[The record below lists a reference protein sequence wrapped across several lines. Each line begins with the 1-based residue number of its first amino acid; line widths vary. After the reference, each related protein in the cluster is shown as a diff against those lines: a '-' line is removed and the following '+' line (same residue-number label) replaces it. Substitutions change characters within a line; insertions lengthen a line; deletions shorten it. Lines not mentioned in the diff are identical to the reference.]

1 MLAEFRDFLKSLDVA
16 TNYSIGKIDNAKMY
30 SLGVYTATNLEPV
43 VAIGKES
50 KYDIAGVRI
59 LLHWNKNARETEA
72 AARNLYEKIRYIT
85 NTDMGDVHVDYLRLD
100 DGEPT
105 FIGSDDNGVYE
116 YHISARIYYRR

>member
-1 MLAEFRDFLKSLDVA
+1 MLAEFRDFLKSLNVA

-30 SLGVYTATNLEPV
+30 SLGVYTATNLAPV
-43 VAIGKES
+43 EAIGKES